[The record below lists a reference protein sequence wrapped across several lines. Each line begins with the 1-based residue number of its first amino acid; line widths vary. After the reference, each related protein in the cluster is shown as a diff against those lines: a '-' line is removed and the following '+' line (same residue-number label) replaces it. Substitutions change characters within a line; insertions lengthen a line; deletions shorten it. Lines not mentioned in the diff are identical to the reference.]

1 MKNGFKIQA
10 QRRAAH
16 NGPRLAALAMIA
28 MMTVGGSAMAG
39 DILMTVAWETHRVAM
54 EESSAAERFAAR
66 LPLTERL
73 AVDGAPQSATPVRG
87 TFAYYA
93 PWGNICAFMRPFRVS
108 QGLVPLGRFDEAGIL
123 AIERAAANEVTF
135 SRVD

>member
-1 MKNGFKIQA
+1 
-10 QRRAAH
+10 
-16 NGPRLAALAMIA
+16 
-28 MMTVGGSAMAG
+28 MAG

-93 PWGNICAFMRPFRVS
+93 PWGNVCAFMRPFRVS
-108 QGLVPLGRFDEAGIL
+108 KGLVPLGRFDEAGIL

>member
-73 AVDGAPQSATPVRG
+73 TVDGAPQSATPVRG

-93 PWGNICAFMRPFRVS
+93 PWGNVCAFMRPFRVS

>member
-93 PWGNICAFMRPFRVS
+93 PWGNVCAFMRPFRVS

>member
-1 MKNGFKIQA
+1 MKHGFKIQA

-39 DILMTVAWETHRVAM
+39 DILITVAWETHRVAM

-93 PWGNICAFMRPFRVS
+93 PWGNVCAFMRPFRVS
-108 QGLVPLGRFDEAGIL
+108 QGLVPLGRFDEAGIR

>member
-39 DILMTVAWETHRVAM
+39 DILMTVA
-54 EESSAAERFAAR
+54 
-66 LPLTERL
+66 
-73 AVDGAPQSATPVRG
+73 
-87 TFAYYA
+87 
-93 PWGNICAFMRPFRVS
+93 
-108 QGLVPLGRFDEAGIL
+108 
-123 AIERAAANEVTF
+123 
-135 SRVD
+135 

>member
-1 MKNGFKIQA
+1 MKHGFKIQA

-39 DILMTVAWETHRVAM
+39 DILITVAWETHRVAM
-54 EESSAAERFAAR
+54 EESSAAERFSAR

-93 PWGNICAFMRPFRVS
+93 PWGNVCAFMRPLRVS
-108 QGLVPLGRFDEAGIL
+108 QGLVPLGRFDEAGIR